1 MDKIFGDGIKKFV
14 LMGIGAAAM
23 TVEKSQQMVDELV
36 KKGEL
41 TVEQG
46 KELNQELK
54 RNVKKTIDE
63 AAEKKEAEEKKE
75 ATLEEKIAMMSAEE
89 LEAAQSDKA
98 KIDNRERLGEITA
111 VLRKHHITRGVT
123 PGKLRAIL
131 EELGPTYVKLGQI
144 MSLHSDVLPQRYCD
158 LQRGLAQYFFLDREG
173 DARIGFYCAGAPCQ
187 TPRRNGCHCQSRA
200 QGYL

>member
-1 MDKIFGDGIKKFV
+1 MDKMIGDGIKKFV

-63 AAEKKEAEEKKE
+63 AAEKKEAEAEEKKE
-75 ATLEEKIAMMSAEE
+75 VSLEEKIAMMSAEE
-89 LEAAQSDKA
+89 LENLKA
-98 KIDNRERLGEITA
+98 FIEKTEASPKT
-111 VLRKHHITRGVT
+111 
-123 PGKLRAIL
+123 
-131 EELGPTYVKLGQI
+131 EE
-144 MSLHSDVLPQRYCD
+144 
-158 LQRGLAQYFFLDREG
+158 
-173 DARIGFYCAGAPCQ
+173 
-187 TPRRNGCHCQSRA
+187 
-200 QGYL
+200 

>member
-63 AAEKKEAEEKKE
+63 AAEKKEPVFDEDSP
-75 ATLEEKIAMMSAEE
+75 AMTREQ
-89 LEAAQSDKA
+89 LIQFKRVN
-98 KIDNRERLGEITA
+98 NR
-111 VLRKHHITRGVT
+111 
-123 PGKLRAIL
+123 
-131 EELGPTYVKLGQI
+131 
-144 MSLHSDVLPQRYCD
+144 
-158 LQRGLAQYFFLDREG
+158 
-173 DARIGFYCAGAPCQ
+173 
-187 TPRRNGCHCQSRA
+187 
-200 QGYL
+200 

>member
-89 LEAAQSDKA
+89 LENLKA
-98 KIDNRERLGEITA
+98 FIEKTEAWRDHRSTPQA
-111 VLRKHHITRGVT
+111 PHH
-123 PGKLRAIL
+123 K
-131 EELGPTYVKLGQI
+131 
-144 MSLHSDVLPQRYCD
+144 
-158 LQRGLAQYFFLDREG
+158 
-173 DARIGFYCAGAPCQ
+173 
-187 TPRRNGCHCQSRA
+187 GCHAGETARDPRGTRPHICQAGTDHVASLRRA
-200 QGYL
+200 AAALL

>member
-63 AAEKKEAEEKKE
+63 AAEKKEAEEKKGG
-75 ATLEEKIAMMSAEE
+75 EERSRGEE
-89 LEAAQSDKA
+89 GS
-98 KIDNRERLGEITA
+98 
-111 VLRKHHITRGVT
+111 H
-123 PGKLRAIL
+123 
-131 EELGPTYVKLGQI
+131 
-144 MSLHSDVLPQRYCD
+144 
-158 LQRGLAQYFFLDREG
+158 
-173 DARIGFYCAGAPCQ
+173 
-187 TPRRNGCHCQSRA
+187 PRRKDRYDERRGT
-200 QGYL
+200 

>member
-63 AAEKKEAEEKKE
+63 AAFQYCSALKTITLPNSKTEASPKTEE
-75 ATLEEKIAMMSAEE
+75 
-89 LEAAQSDKA
+89 
-98 KIDNRERLGEITA
+98 
-111 VLRKHHITRGVT
+111 
-123 PGKLRAIL
+123 
-131 EELGPTYVKLGQI
+131 
-144 MSLHSDVLPQRYCD
+144 
-158 LQRGLAQYFFLDREG
+158 
-173 DARIGFYCAGAPCQ
+173 
-187 TPRRNGCHCQSRA
+187 
-200 QGYL
+200 

>member
-89 LEAAQSDKA
+89 LEHRSTPQAP
-98 KIDNRERLGEITA
+98 
-111 VLRKHHITRGVT
+111 HH
-123 PGKLRAIL
+123 K
-131 EELGPTYVKLGQI
+131 
-144 MSLHSDVLPQRYCD
+144 
-158 LQRGLAQYFFLDREG
+158 
-173 DARIGFYCAGAPCQ
+173 
-187 TPRRNGCHCQSRA
+187 GCHAGETARDPRGTRPHICQAGTDHVASLRRA
-200 QGYL
+200 AAALL